1 MPKANQLNDND
12 KNTDNLT
19 MAKGI
24 ITAERVSLDASDNFV
39 FQRSLLAYH
48 KAAEMISGDVLEIG
62 TGEGYGIDVLAPKA
76 VRFITM
82 DKNLQQLEYQGENV
96 DFYEAKVPPI
106 PADNNS
112 FDFVVAFQVIEH
124 IKKDLEFVREVHRVL
139 KPGGKFIVT
148 TPNALMSLTR
158 NPYHVREYLADE
170 LKNILECDF
179 SEVEALGVA
188 GNKKV
193 MTYYNKN
200 RKSVKQFTRFD
211 IFDLQHR
218 LPRRLLRLPYD
229 ILNRLNRRM
238 LLFYNR
244 SLTCSI
250 KMEDYSLVPVTDKCF
265 DLFYVAT
272 K

>member
-1 MPKANQLNDND
+1 MKI
-12 KNTDNLT
+12 
-19 MAKGI
+19 KGI
-24 ITAERVSLDASDNFV
+24 QTAERISLDASDNFV
-39 FQRSLLAYH
+39 LQRSLLAYH

-82 DKNLQQLEYQGENV
+82 DKTLQQLEYQGENV
-96 DFYEAKVPPI
+96 DFYEATVPPI

-124 IKKDLEFVREVHRVL
+124 IKKDLEFVREVRRVL
-139 KPGGKFIVT
+139 KPEGKFIVT

-158 NPYHVREYLADE
+158 NPYHVREYQADE
-170 LKNILECDF
+170 LKNILECEF
-179 SEVEALGVA
+179 SEVEALGVS

-200 RKSVKQFTRFD
+200 KKSVRQFAKLD
-211 IFDLQHR
+211 VLDLQHR
-218 LPRRLLRLPYD
+218 LPRQLLQIPYD
-229 ILNRLNRRM
+229 ILNRLNRKM
-238 LLFYNR
+238 LLVNNR
-244 SLTCSI
+244 TLTTSI
-250 KMEDYSLVPVTDKCF
+250 KMEDYSIEPVSDKCF
-265 DLFYVAT
+265 DLFYIAT

>member
-1 MPKANQLNDND
+1 MSKR
-12 KNTDNLT
+12 
-19 MAKGI
+19 I
-24 ITAERVSLDASDNFV
+24 ITAERVSLDASDNYV
-39 FQRSLLAYH
+39 FQRSLLAYC

-62 TGEGYGIDVLAPKA
+62 TGAGYGIDILAPRA

-82 DKNLQQLEYQGENV
+82 DKSIQQLEFQGENV
-96 DFYEAKVPPI
+96 DFYEAAVPPI

-148 TPNALMSLTR
+148 TPNKLMSLTR
-158 NPYHVREYLADE
+158 NPYHVREYHADE
-170 LKNILECDF
+170 LKNILECEF
-179 SEVEALGVA
+179 SEVDAMGVT

-200 RKSVKQFTRFD
+200 RKSVEQFTRFD
-211 IFDLQHR
+211 ILDLQHR
-218 LPRRLLRLPYD
+218 LPRRLLQLPYD
-229 ILNRLNRRM
+229 ILNRINRRM

-244 SLTCSI
+244 TLTDSI
-250 KMEDYSLVPVTDKCF
+250 KMEDYSLEPVCDKCF